1 MDFSDIFRNPNREE
15 GIRPIRQRISAE
27 VIHLLGERK
36 VIELSLNEAL
46 KLKELSD
53 LADWHQ
59 NGMKI
64 IHGLNDHID
73 SLYEIEAAG
82 ELVQALRVAYIRQSK
97 LSRDIEELKS
107 LLLETEQQ
115 IYREKQ
121 AERSFGRLIVGGS
134 EKNLLIKRSEEGM
147 KMMLEELNQKTEEKR
162 ILEQEISKLQLQ
174 IKKLKQEYL
183 YLHLPREDN
192 GSSFDKV
199 LAWGIIKDRQLKLA
213 QALENHTLSP
223 VSRRKQWKTSRE
235 ESSDRVLE
243 GLTKKMQGSPAMRWA
258 ERIQGVNLPPPPPP
272 LSAIPASAY
281 NTVEKKALNALYTRE
296 SRNAAEK
303 IFSKKLTKNKPTY
316 GIPNVGTANVGT
328 GFGGGYRKTRRR
340 RYSRK
345 RRNTH
350 KK

>member
-1 MDFSDIFRNPNREE
+1 MDFSGIFRNPIRVE

-36 VIELSLNEAL
+36 VIDLSLNEAL

-53 LADWHQ
+53 LADWYQ
-59 NGMKI
+59 YGGMKI
-64 IHGLNDHID
+64 IHELNDHID

-121 AERSFGRLIVGGS
+121 AERISGRLIVGGS

-235 ESSDRVLE
+235 ESSD
-243 GLTKKMQGSPAMRWA
+243 
-258 ERIQGVNLPPPPPP
+258 
-272 LSAIPASAY
+272 
-281 NTVEKKALNALYTRE
+281 
-296 SRNAAEK
+296 
-303 IFSKKLTKNKPTY
+303 
-316 GIPNVGTANVGT
+316 
-328 GFGGGYRKTRRR
+328 
-340 RYSRK
+340 
-345 RRNTH
+345 
-350 KK
+350 